1 MWTFKNE
8 DEEHLLVSSDQSS
21 HIFKLSNRSQTKVA
35 LSEVE
40 EKFDR
45 LVRDELTLVFVAQL
59 DLQITQFKIIFQGEV
74 RLDSDFAFEA
84 ATIGR

>member
-8 DEEHLLVSSDQSS
+8 GEEHLLVSSDQSS
-21 HIFKLSNRSQTKVA
+21 HIFKLSSRSQTKVA

-45 LVRDELTLVFVAQL
+45 LVRDEATLVFIA
-59 DLQITQFKIIFQGEV
+59 
-74 RLDSDFAFEA
+74 
-84 ATIGR
+84 